1 VRYHYHTLDVF
12 TDHVFGG
19 NQLAVFP
26 EAGGLSGEQMQRI
39 ARELNLSETV
49 FIDPEQPAPDT
60 WRVRI
65 FTPER
70 ELPFAG
76 HPTVGTAFLLASLGR
91 VRPVGA
97 EARLV
102 LAEGVGPVPVTVRWR
117 EGHPVFAQLSSA
129 RLPEVGPPGPSGAE
143 LCALLGLPPGEVLE
157 AGRFAPEAVSCGV
170 PFLIV
175 PVSSREALRRV
186 RMDSA
191 RWETLLARGWAP
203 QVYVV
208 SGVETGRGMAARMF
222 APALGIAED
231 PATGAAASALAGYM
245 ALRQEARSGTWR
257 WEVVQGVE
265 MGRPSTLFLEAELH
279 EGRVTAVRVGG
290 AAVRVGEG
298 FLEVPRHPLP

>member
-26 EAGGLSGEQMQRI
+26 DARGLSGEQMQRI

-65 FTPER
+65 FTPGS

-91 VRPVGA
+91 VKPVGD
-97 EARLV
+97 EARVV

-117 EGHPVFAQLSSA
+117 AGQPVFAQLTA
-129 RLPEVGPPGPSGAE
+129 AKLPEVGPPVPSGAE
-143 LCALLGLPPGEVLE
+143 LAALLGLRPEDVLDT
-157 AGRFAPEAVSCGV
+157 GRFAPEAVSCGV

-175 PVSSREALRRV
+175 PLRSREALRRT
-186 RMDSA
+186 RLDTS
-191 RWETLLARGWAP
+191 RWETLLARSWAP
-203 QVYVV
+203 QVFVV
-208 SGVETGRGMAARMF
+208 SGVETGTGLAARMF
-222 APALGIAED
+222 APGLGIPED
-231 PATGAAASALAGYM
+231 PATGSAASALAGYL
-245 ALRQEARSGTWR
+245 AVRQESRGGTCK
-257 WEVVQGVE
+257 WEVEQGVD

-290 AAVRVGEG
+290 ASVRVGEG
-298 FLEVPRHPLP
+298 FLELP